1 MKQLGLIISILIIS
15 AGFSFGCAQSGGNSD
30 KSGNQTGSDKN
41 AGKIEY
47 LTKET
52 FKQKIW
58 DYEKNPNTWVYKGK
72 EPAIIDFYADWCRPC
87 RMVAPILDELAR
99 DYHGKIKIYKVDTQV
114 ERELAAVFQITSI
127 PAFLYIPLNGQ
138 PQMDR
143 GLKDK
148 ATFERIIAE
157 VLLKK

>member
-1 MKQLGLIISILIIS
+1 MKKISSLLLIVTFVAL
-15 AGFSFGCAQSGGNSD
+15 AAYGCNSTSGNGAGNSPDD
-30 KSGNQTGSDKN
+30 KTSV
-41 AGKIEY
+41 KIEY

-58 DYEKNPNTWVYKGK
+58 DYEKNPQTWVYEGK

-87 RMVAPILDELAR
+87 RMVAPILDELSVEY
-99 DYHGKIKIYKVDTQV
+99 DGKIKIYKIDTQV
-114 ERELAAVFQITSI
+114 ERELAGVFQVQSI
-127 PAFLYIPLNGQ
+127 PAFLYIPMEGQ
-138 PQMDR
+138 PQMDK

-148 ATFERIIAE
+148 ETFTRIIDE